1 MLTTAAVVVVVLS
14 AVSGQAS
21 DQGSCGHQADTRSYD
36 GYQVIHLRS
45 ALDTQTRHFLATSEL
60 VKLKKQPSK
69 VFYIW

>member
-21 DQGSCGHQADTRSYD
+21 DQGSCRHQGDTRSYE
-36 GYQVIHLRS
+36 GYQVIQLRS

-60 VKLKKQPSK
+60 KLEKHPAK
-69 VFYIW
+69 VL